1 IAAAPKPIIARID
14 GACIGGGFELALLC
28 DIRIAADRATFGVTP
43 ARVGHGY
50 SLANIRLLLAH
61 MSVSVTREILFTARH
76 FPAEDALR
84 WGVLNQVTAAEKLD
98 AVVDAIAEE
107 IAANAPLT
115 VKAAKLTTAE
125 AIKPQDQC
133 DEALIR
139 QAIQDCYE
147 SEDYREGQL
156 AFAEKRKPA
165 FKGR

>member
-1 IAAAPKPIIARID
+1 
-14 GACIGGGFELALLC
+14 
-28 DIRIAADRATFGVTP
+28 
-43 ARVGHGY
+43 
-50 SLANIRLLLAH
+50 